1 MRVSERH
8 LTLNK
13 NMEGC
18 SLGTKIQ
25 NKVAL
30 ITGATSGVGFE
41 LTKRLLSEEMQ
52 VIALVRSDFQNNDSL
67 VREALKNNNLR
78 VYKADLS
85 NYKSLKTA
93 LNDIK
98 SCEKRIDVIFNNAG
112 IMPNKINYSKQ
123 GREMQFEL
131 HTVVPYI
138 IFMELKELLLK
149 GVMKT
154 IINTSSNAL
163 LMVKQF
169 ELETLEKP
177 TKFKKLIGGYATSKL
192 ALSLWTQAV
201 SQTDSAKDIEI
212 RSVCPGPNKTPMSGS
227 SGMPI
232 YMIPIRNLFFSP
244 PNKGAA
250 RLYEA
255 AFGMNRGKRGIFIN
269 KGKIT
274 PVKFKNR
281 SINVLEKVDSIY
293 KLEFPNS
300 L

>member
-1 MRVSERH
+1 
-8 LTLNK
+8 
-13 NMEGC
+13 MEGC
-18 SLGTKIQ
+18 LLGTKFQ
-25 NKVAL
+25 KEVAL
-30 ITGATSGVGFE
+30 ITGAKSGVGFE
-41 LTKRLLSEEMQ
+41 LTKRLLSEGIQ
-52 VIALVRSDFQNNDSL
+52 VIALIRSDFQDNDSL
-67 VREALKNNNLR
+67 IRESLKNNNLR
-78 VYKADLS
+78 VYKGDLS
-85 NYKSLKTA
+85 DYKSLEAA

-98 SCEKRIDVIFNNAG
+98 SSEERIDVIFNNAG
-112 IMPNKINYSKQ
+112 IMPEKINYSKQ
-123 GREMQFEL
+123 GRELQFEI

-138 IFMELKELLLK
+138 IFMELRELLLRE
-149 GVMKT
+149 GMKT
-154 IINTSSNAL
+154 VVNTSSNAL

-177 TKFKKLIGGYATSKL
+177 TNFKKLMGGYATSKL

-201 SQTDSAKDIEI
+201 SQTDAAEGIEI

-244 PNKGAA
+244 PSKGAA

-255 AFGMNRGKRGIFIN
+255 AFEMKKRETGVFIN

-274 PVKFKNR
+274 SVKFMNK

-293 KLEFPNS
+293 KSEFLNT